1 MIQRILRRHLA
12 ATHASDISGSFGK
25 CLSAGAAE
33 PLFQECACPS
43 LGERHFPVAGGRLPS
58 GIHGEQSGLARF
70 AGQLWPLLA
79 RVVSRAENDGNP
91 FSGASFYYPG
101 GRKFLSGPAP
111 RGI

>member
-1 MIQRILRRHLA
+1 MITEFPGDTLPLPTQAIFPGLLESACRRELQNLFSKNVLA
-12 ATHASDISGSFGK
+12 RLWAKDTS
-25 CLSAGAAE
+25 LWPAE
-33 PLFQECACPS
+33 DYQAE
-43 LGERHFPVAGGRLPS
+43 
-58 GIHGEQSGLARF
+58 SGLARF